1 MSRKPLI
8 INPKCADRLKQFYK
22 DEDISQMELS
32 ERILVSQNTLSKIA
46 NGKAPMS
53 PAIAQEIR
61 KKFPHINVDWL
72 LGESDFKTIDE
83 RIEWNLD
90 FAFSKAKCLDELMKQ
105 LAISRWCSL
114 VKSKDEST
122 GESVYAVVEKDMVVA
137 QISFED
143 YLRTRREIA
152 NYAAYLFDN
161 LLARQ
166 KRALLK
172 PYPLEEGVDH
182 YGVNP

>member
-8 INPKCADRLKQFYK
+8 INPKSAERLKQFYI
-22 DEDISQMELS
+22 DENITQMELS

-72 LGESDFKTIDE
+72 LGESDFKTIEE
-83 RIEWNLD
+83 RIEWNID
-90 FAFSKAKCLDELMKQ
+90 FAFSKGKCLDELMKQ
-105 LAISRWCSL
+105 LATSRWCSL

-122 GESVYAVVEKDMVVA
+122 GESVYAVVEKDMVIA
-137 QISFED
+137 LISFED

-172 PYPLEEGVDH
+172 PYPLKQEEQGN
-182 YGVNP
+182 G

>member
-1 MSRKPLI
+1 
-8 INPKCADRLKQFYK
+8 
-22 DEDISQMELS
+22 
-32 ERILVSQNTLSKIA
+32 
-46 NGKAPMS
+46 
-53 PAIAQEIR
+53 
-61 KKFPHINVDWL
+61 
-72 LGESDFKTIDE
+72 
-83 RIEWNLD
+83 
-90 FAFSKAKCLDELMKQ
+90 MKQ

-172 PYPLEEGVDH
+172 PYPLEEGVEH
-182 YGVNP
+182 YGINP

>member
-1 MSRKPLI
+1 MENFIVSAFMG
-8 INPKCADRLKQFYK
+8 ADTSAVLLRSAVT
-22 DEDISQMELS
+22 ISLTQS
-32 ERILVSQNTLSKIA
+32 
-46 NGKAPMS
+46 
-53 PAIAQEIR
+53 
-61 KKFPHINVDWL
+61 
-72 LGESDFKTIDE
+72 
-83 RIEWNLD
+83 
-90 FAFSKAKCLDELMKQ
+90 
-105 LAISRWCSL
+105 
-114 VKSKDEST
+114 

-172 PYPLEEGVDH
+172 PYPLEEGVEH
-182 YGVNP
+182 YGINP